1 MFLIL
6 LLIKGVYKKKKKNVL
21 NFAFPEV
28 HELLETLAHKI
39 IQFWS
44 DGEMKIL
51 KCSVLVEP

>member
-28 HELLETLAHKI
+28 HELLETLAHKK
-39 IQFWS
+39 IQFS
-44 DGEMKIL
+44 TPLRK
-51 KCSVLVEP
+51 